1 MSCTSSS
8 AHFLY
13 EGAYFTYTETQPQKL
28 QRSPLGRARESER
41 NWGHTHTRDKVNKR
55 KCTQLE
61 PSNLFVETFEKTK
74 EE

>member
-13 EGAYFTYTETQPQKL
+13 EGAYFTHTETQPQKL

-41 NWGHTHTRDKVNKR
+41 NWGHTHT
-55 KCTQLE
+55 LE
-61 PSNLFVETFEKTK
+61 TK
-74 EE
+74 